1 MMARIVAVRDLQSI
15 RSVAAAATAA
25 TVFGFVWLL
34 RFNDPGGS
42 FAGLTDDHFFY
53 LIRGWQILF
62 GDLPVR
68 DFVDHGAPLYYYVGA
83 AVQTIGGRGT
93 LSEIAFSSAALA
105 LSAALICWL
114 CGRASGWTA
123 LGVVGA
129 LFFVCLEPRYY
140 NYPKFLSYA
149 AAIPLLWRF
158 ADVPNDRTRLWLAV
172 VTVVAFLFRHD
183 HGAFIAASMVALLV
197 LLRDLSW
204 GQRLKHAAIYGALV
218 LVMLAPYLLF
228 IQRNGGIGTYFQ
240 QASAWAARD
249 RDRAPVVWPG
259 LFDNPDGVSEATE
272 KAFGIA
278 KVVAAV
284 RDNRVAWTYYTEIAL
299 PFFALF
305 VLWASSD
312 GGRPGWPRARAKL
325 GMVAILAIMLVAF
338 FLRSPLEAR
347 LADPSVPLAIL
358 VAWLIVAVPRLL
370 VSLAALSPP
379 AQTHAWAVRLAVGG
393 GAAAIA
399 FVLGAGLSHDFYDRL
414 DRSSMVERVGKP
426 FERAGQIAAQM
437 RREWNL
443 DTWTER
449 DDTPD
454 LITLAR
460 YVNACTAPGDRVLV
474 QGYLPQVLA
483 LAQRAFAGGHADLRP
498 GFFATEEAQRL
509 TLARLK
515 AQSVPII
522 LLDNGQSYENFRSS
536 FPLVMA
542 HIDSEYRLAGTREF
556 DGRFGINL
564 FVRKNLTPARTWEP
578 FGWPC
583 YGS

>member
-1 MMARIVAVRDLQSI
+1 V
-15 RSVAAAATAA
+15 AA
-25 TVFGFVWLL
+25 TVAAVIVFVLVWLL

-83 AVQTIGGRGT
+83 AVQTVGGRGT
-93 LSEIAFSSAALA
+93 LSEIAFSSGMLA

-114 CGRASGWTA
+114 CGRASGWIV
-123 LGVVGA
+123 LGFVGA

-158 ADVPNDRTRLWLAV
+158 ADAPGDRPRLWLAV

-183 HGAFIAASMVALLV
+183 HGVFIAASMAALL
-197 LLRDLSW
+197 LLMRDLSW
-204 GQRLKHAAIYGALV
+204 GQRLKHFAIYGALTA
-218 LVMLAPYLLF
+218 VMLAPYLVF
-228 IQRNGGIGTYFQ
+228 IQANGGIGTYFQ

-259 LFDNPDGVSEATE
+259 LFDNPDGVSDATAAATGIG
-272 KAFGIA
+272 KAVG
-278 KVVAAV
+278 VL
-284 RDNRVAWTYYTEIAL
+284 RDNMVAWTFYTEIAL

-312 GGRPGWPRARAKL
+312 GGRPEWPQARAKL
-325 GMVAILAIMLVAF
+325 GMVAVLAIMLVAF
-338 FLRSPLEAR
+338 FLRSPLSAR

-358 VAWLIVAVPRLL
+358 VTWLIVAVPRMLL
-370 VSLAALSPP
+370 SRVALSPA
-379 AQTHAWAVRLAVGG
+379 AQGHLWPVRAVLGI

-399 FVLGAGLSHDFYDRL
+399 LILGAGLSRDFYDRL
-414 DRSSMVERVGKP
+414 DRSSMVERIGKP
-426 FERAGQIAAQM
+426 FERVGQIAAQM

-443 DTWTER
+443 DTWAGRT
-449 DDTPD
+449 DTPE

-460 YVNACTAPGDRVLV
+460 YVNACTAPSDRVLV
-474 QGYLPQVLA
+474 QAYLPQVLA
-483 LAQRAFAGGHADLRP
+483 LAQRGFAGGHADLRP
-498 GFFATEEAQRL
+498 GFFATEDAQRL

-515 AQSVPII
+515 AQPVPII
-522 LLDNGQSYENFRSS
+522 LLDTGQSYENFRSS
-536 FPLVMA
+536 FPLITA
-542 HIDSEYRLAGTREF
+542 YIDREYQLAGTREF

-564 FVRKNLTPARTWEP
+564 FVRKDRTPASTWEP

-583 YGS
+583 YSGKGTA

>member
-25 TVFGFVWLL
+25 TVFGLVWLL

-259 LFDNPDGVSEATE
+259 LFDNPDGVSEAAE
-272 KAFGIA
+272 RAFGMA
-278 KVVAAV
+278 KAVAAV

-312 GGRPGWPRARAKL
+312 GGRPGWPQAKAKL

-379 AQTHAWAVRLAVGG
+379 AQAYAWAVRLAVGG

-498 GFFATEEAQRL
+498 GFFAKEEAQRL

-564 FVRKNLTPARTWEP
+564 FVRKNLTPARMWEP

>member
-1 MMARIVAVRDLQSI
+1 M
-15 RSVAAAATAA
+15 AA
-25 TVFGFVWLL
+25 TVAAVIVFVLVWLL

-68 DFVDHGAPLYYYVGA
+68 DFVDHGAPLYYYIGA

-93 LSEIAFSSAALA
+93 LSEIAFSSAMLA

-114 CGRASGWTA
+114 CGRASGWIV
-123 LGVVGA
+123 LGLVGA
-129 LFFVCLEPRYY
+129 LFFVCLDPRYY

-158 ADVPNDRTRLWLAV
+158 ADAPGDRTRLWLAV
-172 VTVVAFLFRHD
+172 VTVIAFLFRHD
-183 HGAFIAASMVALLV
+183 HGVFIAASLAALL
-197 LLRDLSW
+197 LLMRDLSW
-204 GQRLKHAAIYGALV
+204 GQRLKHFAVYGALTA
-218 LVMLAPYLLF
+218 VMLAPYLLF
-228 IQRNGGIGTYFQ
+228 IQANGGIGTYFQ

-259 LFDNPDGVSEATE
+259 LFDNPDGVSDATAAATGFG
-272 KAFGIA
+272 KAIG
-278 KVVAAV
+278 VL
-284 RDNRVAWTYYTEIAL
+284 RDNMVAWTFYAEIAL

-312 GGRPGWPRARAKL
+312 GGRPGWPQARAKL

-338 FLRSPLEAR
+338 FLRSPLAAR

-358 VAWLIVAVPRLL
+358 VTWLIVAVPRMLI
-370 VSLAALSPP
+370 SRAALSPA
-379 AQTHAWAVRLAVGG
+379 AQRRVWPVRILLGT
-393 GAAAIA
+393 GATAIA
-399 FVLGAGLSHDFYDRL
+399 LIFGAGLSRDFYDRL

-426 FERAGQIAAQM
+426 FERVGQIAAQM

-443 DTWTER
+443 DTWAQRT
-449 DDTPD
+449 DTPD
-454 LITLAR
+454 LITLSR
-460 YVNACTAPGDRVLV
+460 YVNACTAPSDRVLV
-474 QGYLPQVLA
+474 QAYLPQVMA

-498 GFFATEEAQRL
+498 GFFATDDAQRL

-522 LLDNGQSYENFRSS
+522 LLDTGQSYENFRSS
-536 FPLVMA
+536 FPLITA
-542 HIDSEYRLAGTREF
+542 YIDREYQRAGTREF
-556 DGRFGINL
+556 DGRFGVNL
-564 FVRKNLTPARTWEP
+564 FVRKDRTSAGTWEP

-583 YGS
+583 

>member
-1 MMARIVAVRDLQSI
+1 VAGRDLQSI
-15 RSVAAAATAA
+15 RNVAAAATAA
-25 TVFGFVWLL
+25 TVFGLVWLL

-83 AVQTIGGRGT
+83 AVQAIGGRGT
-93 LSEIAFSSAALA
+93 LSEIAFSSTALA
-105 LSAALICWL
+105 LSAALVCWL
-114 CGRASGWTA
+114 CARASGWTV

-129 LFFVCLEPRYY
+129 LFFVCLDPRYY

-158 ADVPNDRTRLWLAV
+158 ADAPSGRTRVWLAV

-183 HGAFIAASMVALLV
+183 HGVFIAASMAALLV
-197 LLRDLSW
+197 LMRGLSW
-204 GQRLKHAAIYGALV
+204 AQRLKHLGIYGALV
-218 LVMLAPYLLF
+218 MVMLAPYLLF
-228 IQRNGGIGTYFQ
+228 IQSNGGLGTYIQ
-240 QASAWAARD
+240 QSSAWAARD

-259 LFDNPDGVSEATE
+259 LFENPDGVSEATQGASGAA
-272 KAFGIA
+272 KAVG
-278 KVVAAV
+278 VV
-284 RDNRVAWTYYTEIAL
+284 RDNWVAWTYYTEIAL

-312 GGRPGWPRARAKL
+312 GGRPGWPQARAKL
-325 GMVAILAIMLVAF
+325 AMVAILAVMLVAF

-358 VAWLIVAVPRLL
+358 LTWVLVAVPRLL
-370 VSLAALSPP
+370 VSRTALSPA
-379 AQTHAWAVRLAVGG
+379 AQAHAWPVRAVAGV
-393 GAAAIA
+393 GAAAVA
-399 FVLGAGLSHDFYDRL
+399 FILGAGLSRDFYDRL

-426 FERAGQIAAQM
+426 FERVGQIAGQM

-443 DTWTER
+443 DTWASR
-449 DDTPD
+449 DDTPE

-460 YVNACTAPGDRVLV
+460 YVNACTGPKDRVLV
-474 QGYLPQVLA
+474 QAYLPQVLA

-498 GFFATEEAQRL
+498 GFFATDAAQRL

-522 LLDNGQSYENFRSS
+522 LLDTGQSYENFRSS

-542 HIDSEYRLAGTREF
+542 HIDREYRLAGTHEF
-556 DGRFGINL
+556 DGRFGISL
-564 FVRKNLTPARTWEP
+564 FVRRDLTPAATWEP
-578 FGWPC
+578 LGWPC